1 MNSSFSALHIEEGY
15 VSKLEEMGILTP
27 SPIQQEAIPIALAG
41 KDVVAQSQ
49 TGSGKTLAYALPLLQ
64 KIDKSSKEAQAI
76 VIVPTREL
84 GFQIVQTLDLLAE
97 DSGIRVQGLIGGAA
111 LSRQIDKLKLRPQV
125 IVGTPGRVMELLKLR
140 KLSLHYVT
148 IAVVDEVDQVFDLGS
163 MQEVEAIFKGM
174 QRNRQMLFF
183 SATMPEPIQ
192 AVISRWMQ
200 EPVYV
205 QISSEQKTS
214 ETLQHFYFV
223 CEDRD
228 KIDTLRRLV
237 RLYNMPAAIVFVNEI
252 DNMAEVVEKLKFAGL
267 SIEALYSEAGK
278 QERAKVMQSFRAGK
292 FQLLLA
298 TDIAARGL
306 DIPHV
311 THVINF
317 EPPIDADHYVHRVG
331 RTGRMGKKGTAISI
345 ITNKQRFIIEKFGKV
360 LGCTMQEK
368 EMAYGKVYQS
378 GPRGVGKGAES
389 YRGEGT
395 SPSLSNPQAPAV
407 QTSASGAKPFSG
419 KGTGKGKSPAA
430 SVISSAVAY
439 NKPAGVS
446 SKPGSKPVGSSSKY
460 NNNSE
465 GGSSQSNSKAESGS
479 SQTNSKAGVD
489 SIQRKSRPA
498 VEGSVS
504 RGRSPVATSNAS
516 KAKPGIKQGGKPV
529 SQKTERELN
538 KERKNKGAPRW
549 LKEKQNKPT

>member
-1 MNSSFSALHIEEGY
+1 MNSSFSALQIDEVY
-15 VSKLEEMGILTP
+15 INKLQEMDILVP
-27 SPIQQEAIPIALAG
+27 SPIQAESIPIILTG

-49 TGSGKTLAYALPLLQ
+49 TGSGKTLAYVLPLLQ
-64 KIDKSSKEAQAI
+64 QVDRDSKEIQGI

-84 GFQIVQTLDLLAE
+84 GFQILETLGLLADE
-97 DSGIRVQGLIGGAA
+97 GGIRVQGLIGGAA
-111 LSRQIDKLKLRPQV
+111 LSRQIDKLKLHPQL

-140 KLSLHYVT
+140 KISVHHVRMV
-148 IAVVDEVDQVFDLGS
+148 VVDEVDQVFDLGS
-163 MQEVEAIFKGM
+163 MQEVEAIFKGT

-192 AVISRWMQ
+192 AVVSRWMQ

-205 QISSEQKTS
+205 QISPEQRTS

-228 KIDTLRRLV
+228 KIDTLRRMV

-252 DNMAEVVEKLKFAGL
+252 DNVAEVVEKLKFAGL
-267 SIEALYSEAGK
+267 SIEALYGEAGK
-278 QERAKVMQSFRAGK
+278 QERAKVMQAFRAGK

-317 EPPIDADHYVHRVG
+317 ELPIDADHYVHRVG

-345 ITNKQRFIIEKFGKV
+345 ITSKQRFIIDKYAKT

-378 GPRGVGKGAES
+378 GARGSAKDAS
-389 YRGEGT
+389 LPRGEGARKA
-395 SPSLSNPQAPAV
+395 APAEP
-407 QTSASGAKPFSG
+407 GAATAEG
-419 KGTGKGKSPAA
+419 RAA
-430 SVISSAVAY
+430 STSSVS
-439 NKPAGVS
+439 KPAFRKTESGQPTPVQASRGS
-446 SKPGSKPVGSSSKY
+446 SKPSSRPQGASGKPVSRPKAALEEASGKPVSRPKAKYEASGKPSSKPRSGPNSGPAPDSKSAASAVMPKAKPGAKAGSKPV
-460 NNNSE
+460 N
-465 GGSSQSNSKAESGS
+465 
-479 SQTNSKAGVD
+479 
-489 SIQRKSRPA
+489 
-498 VEGSVS
+498 
-504 RGRSPVATSNAS
+504 
-516 KAKPGIKQGGKPV
+516 
-529 SQKTERELN
+529 QKTERELK

-549 LKEKQNKPT
+549 LKEKQNKPTS

>member
-1 MNSSFSALHIEEGY
+1 MNSSFSSLHIEEGY
-15 VSKLEEMGILTP
+15 VRKLEEMDILVP
-27 SPIQQEAIPIALAG
+27 SPIQQESIPIILSG

-64 KIDKSSKEAQAI
+64 KIDKSSKEVQAI
-76 VIVPTREL
+76 IIVPTREL
-84 GFQIVQTLDLLAE
+84 GFQIVQTLELLTE
-97 DSGIRVQGLIGGAA
+97 GSDIRIQGLIGGAA

-125 IVGTPGRVMELLKLR
+125 VVGTPGRVMELLKLR
-140 KLSLHYVT
+140 KLSVHYVK

-174 QRNRQMLFF
+174 QRGRQMLFF

-192 AVISRWMQ
+192 TVVSRWMQ
-200 EPVYV
+200 EPAYV
-205 QISSEQKTS
+205 QISPEQKTS

-228 KIDTLRRLV
+228 KIDTLRRMV

-278 QERAKVMQSFRAGK
+278 QERAKVMQAFRAGK

-368 EMAYGKVYQS
+368 EMAYGKIYQTGAPGAS
-378 GPRGVGKGAES
+378 RGAS
-389 YRGEGT
+389 SRGEGA
-395 SPSLSNPQAPAV
+395 SKSYAKAPAAAKPAQASV
-407 QTSASGAKPFSG
+407 GQTSRTARTSEESPVTSQTASRTAFRSSG
-419 KGTGKGKSPAA
+419 EASPASSSKSPAA
-430 SVISSAVAY
+430 SG
-439 NKPAGVS
+439 KPAYKPSSYRAGDS
-446 SKPGSKPVGSSSKY
+446 TKPPSKP
-460 NNNSE
+460 
-465 GGSSQSNSKAESGS
+465 
-479 SQTNSKAGVD
+479 T
-489 SIQRKSRPA
+489 
-498 VEGSVS
+498 EGSRAPKAS
-504 RGRSPVATSNAS
+504 VAAANSS
-516 KAKPGIKQGGKPV
+516 KAKPGGKAGAKPI
-529 SQKTERELN
+529 SKKTERELA

-549 LKEKQNKPT
+549 LKDKPNKPI

>member
-1 MNSSFSALHIEEGY
+1 
-15 VSKLEEMGILTP
+15 
-27 SPIQQEAIPIALAG
+27 
-41 KDVVAQSQ
+41 
-49 TGSGKTLAYALPLLQ
+49 
-64 KIDKSSKEAQAI
+64 
-76 VIVPTREL
+76 
-84 GFQIVQTLDLLAE
+84 
-97 DSGIRVQGLIGGAA
+97 
-111 LSRQIDKLKLRPQV
+111 
-125 IVGTPGRVMELLKLR
+125 
-140 KLSLHYVT
+140 
-148 IAVVDEVDQVFDLGS
+148 

-174 QRNRQMLFF
+174 QRGRQMLFF

-192 AVISRWMQ
+192 AVVSRWMQ

-205 QISSEQKTS
+205 QISPEQKTS

-228 KIDTLRRLV
+228 KIDTLRRMV
-237 RLYNMPAAIVFVNEI
+237 RLYNMPAAIVFVNEV

-278 QERAKVMQSFRAGK
+278 QERAKVMQAFRAGK

-368 EMAYGKVYQS
+368 EMAYGKIYQS
-378 GPRGVGKGAES
+378 GARGANRGVES
-389 YRGEGT
+389 PRGEGT
-395 SPSLSNPQAPAV
+395 SKGNSKAPAV
-407 QTSASGAKPFSG
+407 QTSAVEAMPSNGASKAESANRVTAKPFSS
-419 KGTGKGKSPAA
+419 KSSAA
-430 SVISSAVAY
+430 SG
-439 NKPAGVS
+439 KPSTKPSFKTAGAGAS
-446 SKPGSKPVGSSSKY
+446 TKPRSKLADEA
-460 NNNSE
+460 N
-465 GGSSQSNSKAESGS
+465 
-479 SQTNSKAGVD
+479 
-489 SIQRKSRPA
+489 
-498 VEGSVS
+498 VS
-504 RGRSPVATSNAS
+504 RSSVGPANSP
-516 KAKPGIKQGGKPV
+516 KAKPGTKAGAKSVP
-529 SQKTERELN
+529 QKTESQLK

-549 LKEKQNKPT
+549 LKDKQNNKPT